1 MVIYLKR
8 RKEWLFNCLLLLF
21 VVIFVYGVGYFS
33 TYLKY
38 DDFIIIDSDL
48 LIRENLMLK
57 NELSKIDKIDIQYDD
72 YVIGKVLYRDLY
84 SFYEE
89 IVINL
94 GDDQVS
100 VGDAVVNNYGL
111 IGVIYKVEKDISYVK
126 LLSSDYNV
134 SVIVNDTYGNLNNGT
149 ISLLDKYS
157 NIIEGDLVYTSN
169 YGDILDGIY
178 VGKVKNVTYDS
189 DGLGKKAEIE
199 IANNKNLNYIG
210 VVKKVK

>member
-8 RKEWLFNCLLLLF
+8 RKEWLFNCLLLLL
-21 VVIFVYGVGYFS
+21 VVIFIYAVGYFNS
-33 TYLKY
+33 YLKY
-38 DDFIIIDSDL
+38 DDFTIIESEIL
-48 LIRENLMLK
+48 VRENQILK
-57 NELSKIDKIDIQYDD
+57 KELSKIENINIEYDD

-94 GDDQVS
+94 GDNQVT

-111 IGVIYKVEKDISYVK
+111 VGVIYKVEKNMSYVK
-126 LLSSDYNV
+126 LLSSDYNI
-134 SVIVNDTYGNLNNGT
+134 SVVVNDTYGNLNNGT

-157 NIIEGDLVYTSN
+157 DIKEGDLVYTST
-169 YGDILDGIY
+169 YGDVLEGIY
-178 VGKVKNVTYDS
+178 VGKVKSVTYDS

>member
-8 RKEWLFNCLLLLF
+8 RKEWLFNCLLLIL
-21 VVIFVYGVGYFS
+21 VVIFIYVVGYFS
-33 TYLKY
+33 SYLKY
-38 DDFIIIDSDL
+38 DDFTIIDCEIL
-48 LIRENLMLK
+48 FRENQMLK
-57 NELSKIDKIDIQYDD
+57 KELSKIENIDIEYDD

-94 GDDQVS
+94 GDNQVS

-111 IGVIYKVEKDISYVK
+111 VGVIYKVEKNISYVK
-126 LLSSDYNV
+126 LLTSDYNV
-134 SVIVNDTYGNLNNGT
+134 SVVVNNTYGNLNNGT

-157 NIIEGDLVYTSN
+157 DIKEGDLVYTAT
-169 YGDILDGIY
+169 YGDTLDGIY
-178 VGKVKNVTYDS
+178 VGKVKSVTYDS
-189 DGLGKKAEIE
+189 DSLGKKAEIE

>member
-1 MVIYLKR
+1 M
-8 RKEWLFNCLLLLF
+8 FNCLLLLL
-21 VVIFVYGVGYFS
+21 VVIFIYAVGYFS
-33 TYLKY
+33 SYLKY
-38 DDFIIIDSDL
+38 DDFTIIESEIL
-48 LIRENLMLK
+48 VRENQILK
-57 NELSKIDKIDIQYDD
+57 KELSKIENINIEYDD
-72 YVIGKVLYRDLY
+72 YVIGKVLYRDIY

-94 GDDQVS
+94 GDDQVT

-111 IGVIYKVEKDISYVK
+111 VGVIYKVEKNMSYVK
-126 LLSSDYNV
+126 LLSSDYNI
-134 SVIVNDTYGNLNNGT
+134 SVVVNDTYGNLNNGT

-157 NIIEGDLVYTSN
+157 DIKEGDLVYTST
-169 YGDILDGIY
+169 YGDVLDGIY
-178 VGKVKNVTYDS
+178 VGKVKSVTYDS